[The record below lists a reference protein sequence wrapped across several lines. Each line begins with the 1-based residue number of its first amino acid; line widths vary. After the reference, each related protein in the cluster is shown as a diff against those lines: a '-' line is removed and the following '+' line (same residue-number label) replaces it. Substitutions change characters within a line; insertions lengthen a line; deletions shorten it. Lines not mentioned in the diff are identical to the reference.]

1 MAFYLEKD
9 FFEDVE
15 LFTLVQKVMQ
25 GDLTLRWYNANTEHV
40 RVTPHNAARGLTY
53 EDCNVGSYGYDRLPE
68 LIRTNYSMAPRGS
81 ELWGKLPDLGYTINR
96 KSEVWSD
103 NVVTLY
109 EEAKARRWAPA
120 VDITWNDLIASPLPE
135 PLETAMAQLCTFL
148 QECTTVTL
156 GIAAHHIYAINQEFL
171 ELKSY
176 LCAQILDQARHVD
189 VFRKRALLGGHGLKR
204 ASVAAEQALKE
215 LLSAETYAESS
226 VGGNVMLGSFLLGL
240 YRHLAAVAPSP
251 TDGRLFR
258 LALQDTARLV
268 AYGSGNL
275 QYQLAHQPQ
284 QGTSLHEYLD
294 TAEHCL
300 LGLIGSQE
308 CVEPLIILSGGGT
321 SREHTQLGGQRVAR
335 FLATTVA
342 EYLERCEHAGLTGR
356 SQRSRLPRYLQQL
369 GIPGNAGVSL
379 S

>member
-15 LFTLVQKVMQ
+15 MFNLIQKVMQ
-25 GDLTLRWYNANTEHV
+25 GELTLRWYNANTEHV
-40 RVTPHNAARGLTY
+40 HVTPREAARGLTY

-68 LIRTNYSMAPRGS
+68 LIRNNYSMAPRGS

-103 NVVTLY
+103 NVVALY

-120 VDITWNDLIASPLPE
+120 VDITWNDLIAAPLPE
-135 PLETAMAQLCTFL
+135 SLEAAMAQLCTFL

-156 GIAAHHIYAINQEFL
+156 GVASHHIYSINQEFL

-189 VFRKRALLGGHGLKR
+189 VFRKRSLLGGHGLKR

-226 VGGNVMLGSFLLGL
+226 VSGNLMLGSFLVGL
-240 YRHLAAVAPSP
+240 YRHVAAVAPSP
-251 TDGRLFR
+251 TDARLFR

-268 AYGSGNL
+268 AYGSGNM
-275 QYQLAHQPQ
+275 QYHLIHQPQ
-284 QGTSLHEYLD
+284 QVTFLNEYLD

-308 CVEPLIILSGGGT
+308 CLEPLIILSGGGT
-321 SREHTQLGGQRVAR
+321 NEEQTQIGCQRVAR

-356 SQRSRLPRYLQQL
+356 SQRSRLPQYLQQL
-369 GIPGNAGVSL
+369 GIPGSAGVPPA
-379 S
+379 

>member
-1 MAFYLEKD
+1 M
-9 FFEDVE
+9 E

-40 RVTPHNAARGLTY
+40 RVTSHDAARGLTY
-53 EDCNVGSYGYDRLPE
+53 EVCNVGSYGYDRLPE

-81 ELWGKLPDLGYTINR
+81 ELWGKLPDLGYAINR
-96 KSEVWSD
+96 KS
-103 NVVTLY
+103 
-109 EEAKARRWAPA
+109 
-120 VDITWNDLIASPLPE
+120 
-135 PLETAMAQLCTFL
+135 
-148 QECTTVTL
+148 
-156 GIAAHHIYAINQEFL
+156 
-171 ELKSY
+171 
-176 LCAQILDQARHVD
+176 
-189 VFRKRALLGGHGLKR
+189 
-204 ASVAAEQALKE
+204 KE

-226 VGGNVMLGSFLLGL
+226 VGGNVMLGSFLLAL

-251 TDGRLFR
+251 TAGRLFR

-284 QGTSLHEYLD
+284 HVTSLNEYLD

-300 LGLIGSQE
+300 LGLIGNQE
-308 CVEPLIILSGGGT
+308 CVEPLIILSGSGT

-342 EYLERCEHAGLTGR
+342 EYLVRCEHADLTGR

-369 GIPGNAGVSL
+369 GIPGNVNVSPT
-379 S
+379 